1 MLPVGATAP
10 DFELPGV
17 DGRTGDFR
25 QWSLGEFKGR
35 PVVLLFYPGD
45 GSPVCMRQ
53 LTEYTAGMGA
63 FEDLDAQVLALSHQ
77 SPESHLAFA
86 ERNGGFGF
94 PMLADEDK
102 AVARDYGV
110 LGLLDLY
117 RRCTFV
123 VDAEGIIAYSHRYV
137 GPGLGYRPV
146 EELVG
151 AVAALAPPGRTNRG
165 PHRPRRAVRTRE
177 RSGRYWATPRRR
189 ARVTERTPRWRLN
202 AATSHATPP
211 RIQPAVA
218 PLPIRVPVDW
228 L

>member
-1 MLPVGATAP
+1 MPNMLPVGAVAP
-10 DFELPGV
+10 DFDLPGV

-25 QWSLGEFKGR
+25 RWTLREFRGQ

-53 LTEYTAGMGA
+53 LSEYTAGISA
-63 FEDLDAQVLALSHQ
+63 FDTLDAQVLAVSHQ

-86 ERNGGFGF
+86 ERNGGFAF

-102 AVARDYGV
+102 AAARSYGV

-123 VDAEGIIAYSHRYV
+123 IGPDGVIRYSHRYV

-146 EELVG
+146 EELVD
-151 AVAALAPPGRTNRG
+151 AVAALTT
-165 PHRPRRAVRTRE
+165 H
-177 RSGRYWATPRRR
+177 
-189 ARVTERTPRWRLN
+189 
-202 AATSHATPP
+202 
-211 RIQPAVA
+211 
-218 PLPIRVPVDW
+218 
-228 L
+228 

>member
-1 MLPVGATAP
+1 MLPVGAVAP
-10 DFELPGV
+10 DFELSGV

-25 QWSLGEFKGR
+25 RWALSEFRGR

-53 LTEYTAGMGA
+53 LSEYTAGIGA
-63 FEDLDAQVLALSHQ
+63 FDQLDAQVLALSHQ

-102 AVARDYGV
+102 AVARSYGV
-110 LGLLDLY
+110 LGLMDLY

-123 VDAEGIIAYSHRYV
+123 LGSDGVVRYSHRYV

-146 EELVG
+146 EELVDV
-151 AVAALAPPGRTNRG
+151 VAGLTG
-165 PHRPRRAVRTRE
+165 PLGT
-177 RSGRYWATPRRR
+177 
-189 ARVTERTPRWRLN
+189 
-202 AATSHATPP
+202 
-211 RIQPAVA
+211 
-218 PLPIRVPVDW
+218 
-228 L
+228 

>member
-10 DFELPGV
+10 DFDLPGV

-25 QWSLGEFKGR
+25 RWTLHEFAGR
-35 PVVLLFYPGD
+35 PLVLLFYPGD

-53 LTEYTAGMGA
+53 LSAYTEGIAA
-63 FEDLDAQVLALSHQ
+63 FDRLDAQVLALSHQ

-94 PMLADEDK
+94 PMLADEDRS
-102 AVARDYGV
+102 VARTYGV

-123 VDAEGIIAYSHRYV
+123 VGADGRIAYAHRYV

-146 EELVG
+146 EELL
-151 AVAALAPPGRTNRG
+151 ATVAAL
-165 PHRPRRAVRTRE
+165 H
-177 RSGRYWATPRRR
+177 
-189 ARVTERTPRWRLN
+189 
-202 AATSHATPP
+202 
-211 RIQPAVA
+211 
-218 PLPIRVPVDW
+218 
-228 L
+228 